1 MGRGDNRDLVRELA
15 GQLPC
20 QVGGGIR
27 SIEAAQATLN
37 LGARRVI
44 LGSSLISQG
53 AINAA
58 FAREAAIELGP
69 EKLVFAADCRGGYV
83 AIKGWQEATGI
94 TAHEMMRALDPFC
107 DAFLYTHIDTEGLLQ
122 GIPLEVIRSLRTAT
136 SHRLIAAGG
145 IRSVEEVA
153 ALDAIGVDAV
163 VGMAIYRGLLPADR
177 VRHLRIPNTST
188 KWWGPR
194 PEHHLVHYHLA
205 HGELVNVVGVVP
217 EDWRT
222 ESWAAEGTTADL
234 VEFVQVKYAPSGD
247 IWASFVKEM
256 CPGEKTSACT
266 WDYALHANSVFQG
279 AVGRL
284 AHP

>member
-1 MGRGDNRDLVRELA
+1 MLIPSIDLMGGKIVQLVQGSRKALEFDNFQEWVERFSKYPLVQVIDLDAAMGRGDNRDLVRELA

-163 VGMAIYRGLLPADR
+163 VGMAIYRGLLPA
-177 VRHLRIPNTST
+177 
-188 KWWGPR
+188 
-194 PEHHLVHYHLA
+194 
-205 HGELVNVVGVVP
+205 
-217 EDWRT
+217 
-222 ESWAAEGTTADL
+222 
-234 VEFVQVKYAPSGD
+234 
-247 IWASFVKEM
+247 
-256 CPGEKTSACT
+256 
-266 WDYALHANSVFQG
+266 
-279 AVGRL
+279 
-284 AHP
+284 